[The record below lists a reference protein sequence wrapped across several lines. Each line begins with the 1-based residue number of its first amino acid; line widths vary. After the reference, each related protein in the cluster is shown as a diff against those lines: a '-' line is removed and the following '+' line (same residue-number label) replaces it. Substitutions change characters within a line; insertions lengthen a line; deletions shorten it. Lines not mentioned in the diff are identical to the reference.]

1 MKKNRTS
8 KSGFFI
14 TRVVVAFVLCSVSAV
29 IAALALAAPT
39 LAQKNVSSAK
49 KFGASNVS
57 SNWQE
62 KVDSG
67 VLAKAAVGPT
77 EFIVYM
83 AQQADLSGAAALT
96 TKEEKGTYVYQRLTS
111 VAEATQPPVRLLLT
125 QLGADYKAFW
135 ISNAIST
142 KGDLAVIQ
150 AMASLPEVAAIQP
163 IGKGALQLPPEENTP
178 SSANRSDSPASPDA
192 IEAVEPGLARV
203 NADDVWAL
211 GYEGHGAVVCGS
223 DTGVR
228 FTHNALRNQYRGW
241 GGSAAAS
248 NHDYNWHDAIHLPNW
263 PVDPTNP
270 CNPAAG
276 QPSPLPCDDNSH
288 GSHTVGTMVGDDG
301 GANQVG
307 MAPQAKWIA
316 CRNMSGGF
324 GIIPTYLECMQWII
338 APTKVDGT
346 NPDPTKAPHVI
357 NNSWGCV
364 EGCPAEPV
372 NPLRDSLQASRAAGI
387 VYVASAG
394 NDAGC
399 GTIQHP
405 LARYPEAF
413 TVGNTTH
420 TTDVIATTSS
430 RGPSAVDPDNPTSPI
445 YTKPNISAPGSTIR
459 SSNNANDADYGN
471 KSGTS
476 MAGPHVAGLVA
487 LIISA
492 NPMLAGNVDRIEDT
506 IEQTAAKKMPSLT
519 ELCAP
524 DSTTSVPN
532 NTYGWG
538 RIDALNAVTLAL
550 EDAVPVQLVGVE
562 SRKRHGSPGT
572 DFDINLPLTDPIGI
586 ECRNGQPAEGNHT
599 IVFTFVNPLTNVG
612 NATVESGNGFVT
624 SKGIGADPHEYIV
637 TLGGVTNAQTLRL
650 TLSAITDNA
659 GNSTPSLSVSI
670 GFLLGDTTEDRFVNS
685 ADISQT
691 KSESGQVVDESNFR
705 TDVNT
710 DNFVNSGD
718 ISMVK
723 SQSGT
728 ALP

>member
-1 MKKNRTS
+1 MKKNITS
-8 KSGFFI
+8 KSGFFTQRI
-14 TRVVVAFVLCSVSAV
+14 ALAFVLCSLSAS
-29 IAALALAAPT
+29 IAALALAAP
-39 LAQKNVSSAK
+39 KNASSGK
-49 KFGASNVS
+49 KSGAARAET
-57 SNWQE
+57 NWQD

-67 VLAKAAVGPT
+67 VLAKAALGQT

-83 AQQADLSGAAALT
+83 AQQADLSGASALA
-96 TKEEKGTYVYQRLTS
+96 TKQEKGTYVYQSLTS
-111 VAEATQPPVRLLLT
+111 VAEATQPPVRLLLA
-125 QLGADYKAFW
+125 QLGADYQSFW
-135 ISNAIST
+135 ISNALST
-142 KGDLAVIQ
+142 KGDMAVVQ
-150 AMASLPEVAAIQP
+150 AVASLPEVAAIQP
-163 IGKGALQLPPEENTP
+163 VGKGAAQLPPQENTTP
-178 SSANRSDSPASPDA
+178 SANGSNSPFSPDA
-192 IEAVEPGLARV
+192 IEAAEPGLIRV

-211 GYEGHGAVVCGS
+211 GYEGHGAVVAGT

-241 GGSAAAS
+241 GGSAGAS
-248 NHDYNWHDAIHLPNW
+248 THDYNWHDAIHLPNW
-263 PVDPTNP
+263 PPEPMNP
-270 CNPAAG
+270 CNPGGEAGAG

-301 GANQVG
+301 GTNQVG

-324 GIIPTYLECMQWII
+324 GIIPTYLECMQWMI
-338 APTKVDGT
+338 APTKIDGT
-346 NPDPTKAPHVI
+346 MPDPTKAPHVI

-459 SSNNANDADYGN
+459 SSNNGTDTDYGN

-492 NPMLAGNVDRIEDT
+492 NPMLAGNVDRIEDI
-506 IEQTAAKKMPSLT
+506 IEQTAAKKMPTVT
-519 ELCAP
+519 ELCPP

-550 EDAVPVQLVGVE
+550 EDAVAVPLVSVE
-562 SRKRHGSPGT
+562 SRKTHGST
-572 DFDINLPLTDPIGI
+572 DFDINLPLTDPVGI
-586 ECRNGQPAEGNHT
+586 ECRNGGQLANDSHT
-599 IVFTFVNPLTNVG
+599 IVFTFVNPITNVG
-612 NATVESGNGFVT
+612 NAVVTSGNGFVS
-624 SKGIGADPHEYIV
+624 SKTIGADPREYIV
-637 TLGGVTNAQTLRL
+637 TLGGVSNAQTLRL

-659 GNSTPSLSVSI
+659 GNSTPTLSVSI
-670 GFLLGDTTEDRFVNS
+670 GFLLGDTTADRFVNS

-691 KSESGQVVDESNFR
+691 KSESGQDVDESNFR
-705 TDVNT
+705 ADVNT
-710 DNFVNSGD
+710 DDFLNSGD
-718 ISMVK
+718 ISLVK
-723 SQSGT
+723 SKSGT